1 MADPS
6 QDQRE
11 KTDRYAQQL
20 LAIEQAAVT
29 AASVRLI
36 ATLAMLRRQAT
47 GSLLLARTAADE
59 QRVARRLADEI
70 EAVVEPLLTPGQLLQ
85 AVTGPL
91 ERAVDLAQA
100 FTLGP
105 PNPFVPVRPRPRV
118 PKVDPQARAAVVSA
132 ERSALVQ
139 IRRAGS
145 ALRLATSP
153 MDVQTAL
160 HTAELA
166 VQSVAT
172 GAEYAIN
179 TAANAVPIRLATDLG
194 QKLVWVA
201 ERDAC
206 VVCLALSGDVIDPN
220 EGEAFDELA
229 TFDTRPPPPVW
240 PPGMPLLRPPRH
252 VHCRCMIQVWDGSV
266 VPGFLSWPARL
277 KHEALRSVLK
287 GWSLPSESN
296 AARLRAAERIL
307 RNGQAAQLPKSV
319 QAEGEHAV
327 GRGKFRSRTM
337 PHYPPRR
344 TSVR

>member
-6 QDQRE
+6 QDRRE
-11 KTDRYAQQL
+11 RTDRYAQQL
-20 LAIEQAAVT
+20 LAIEQAAVA

-47 GSLLLARTAADE
+47 GLLLLARTPQQHKAVA
-59 QRVARRLADEI
+59 QRVADEL
-70 EAVVEPLLTPGQLLQ
+70 EAYVEPLLTPGQLLQ
-85 AVTGPL
+85 SITAAT
-91 ERAVDLAQA
+91 ERAVDLAEV
-100 FTLGP
+100 FTLGAAT
-105 PNPFVPVRPRPRV
+105 PFVPVAPRPPR
-118 PKVDPQARAAVVSA
+118 VDPAVRAAVVSA
-132 ERSALVQ
+132 ERNALVQ
-139 IRRAGS
+139 IRRAGA
-145 ALRLATSP
+145 ALRLATNP

-160 HTAELA
+160 RTADLA

-172 GAEYAIN
+172 GAEFAIN
-179 TAANAVPIRLATDLG
+179 TAANAVPVRLATRLG

-201 ERDAC
+201 ESDAC

-220 EGEAFDELA
+220 EGEAFDEFA
-229 TFDTRPPPPVW
+229 TFDTRPAPPVW

-252 VHCRCMIQVWDGSV
+252 PHCRCMVQVWDGSV
-266 VPGFLSWPARL
+266 VGGFYSWPARL

-307 RNGQAAQLPKSV
+307 SDGRAGEMPKSV
-319 QAEGEHAV
+319 QAEGEHAIA
-327 GRGKFRSRTM
+327 RGKFRSRTV
-337 PHYPPRR
+337 PHYRPPSR

>member
-1 MADPS
+1 MVPDA
-6 QDQRE
+6 QDRRE
-11 KTDRYAQQL
+11 RTDRYAQQL
-20 LAIEQAAVT
+20 LAIEQAAVA

-47 GSLLLARTAADE
+47 GSGLLAATRQDE
-59 QRVARRLADEI
+59 QRVARRLADEL
-70 EAVVEPLLTPGQLLQ
+70 EAYVEPLLTPGQLLQ
-85 AVTGPL
+85 SVTAPL
-91 ERAVDLAQA
+91 ERAVDLAEV
-100 FTLGP
+100 FTLGAA
-105 PNPFVPVRPRPRV
+105 NPFVPVPPRP
-118 PKVDPQARAAVVSA
+118 PKVDPTVRAAVVSA
-132 ERSALVQ
+132 ERSALLQ

-160 HTAELA
+160 RTADLA

-172 GAEYAIN
+172 GAEFAIN
-179 TAANAVPIRLATDLG
+179 TAANAVPVRLATRLG

-201 ERDAC
+201 ERDGC

-220 EGEAFDELA
+220 EGEAFDEFA
-229 TFDTRPPPPVW
+229 TFDTRPAPPVW

-252 VHCRCMIQVWDGSV
+252 PHCRCMVQVWDGALV
-266 VPGFLSWPARL
+266 GGFYSWPTRL

-307 RNGQAAQLPKSV
+307 RDGRAGEMPKSV
-319 QAEGEHAV
+319 RAEGEHAIAA
-327 GRGKFRSRTM
+327 RKFRSRAV
-337 PHYPPRR
+337 PHYRPPAR

>member
-1 MADPS
+1 MAPAG

-11 KTDRYAQQL
+11 RTDRYAQQL
-20 LAIEQAAVT
+20 LAIEQAAVA

-47 GSLLLARTAADE
+47 GSLLLARTAQDE
-59 QRVARRLADEI
+59 QRAAVRLADEL
-70 EAVVEPLLTPGQLLQ
+70 EARVEPLLTPGQLLQ
-85 AVTGPL
+85 AITL
-91 ERAVDLAQA
+91 QTERAVDLAEV

-105 PNPFVPVRPRPRV
+105 ANPFVPVAPRP
-118 PKVDPQARAAVVSA
+118 PKIDPQVRAAVVSA
-132 ERSALVQ
+132 ERNALVQ
-139 IRRAGS
+139 IRRAGA

-160 HTAELA
+160 RTADLA

-172 GAEYAIN
+172 GAEFAVN
-179 TAANAVPIRLATDLG
+179 TAANAVPVRLATRLG
-194 QKLVWVA
+194 QELVWVA

-220 EGEAFDELA
+220 QGQAFDEFA
-229 TFDTRPPPPVW
+229 TFDTRPAPPVW

-252 VHCRCMIQVWDGSV
+252 PHCRCMVQVWNGALV
-266 VPGFLSWPARL
+266 GGFYSWPMRL
-277 KHEALRSVLK
+277 KHEALRSVVK

-307 RNGQAAQLPKSV
+307 RNGQASQLPKSV
-319 QAEGEHAV
+319 QAEGEHAIAA
-327 GRGKFRSRTM
+327 RKFRSRTV
-337 PHYPPRR
+337 PHYRPANR